1 MTGTASPVFGR
12 IVLGSDVETAL
23 IDTLNAWLPSYLAEL
38 ERRTGRDPGAVP
50 MVRSWRRSNRF
61 YRFPQDQLPAAIV
74 ISPGTTGIPERRGDG
89 TIDAWY
95 RLGVAIVCSANKP
108 EATNDL
114 AKLYAAAVRTAVLQ
128 QPSLAGD
135 PDDPHPF
142 AARVVFVGET
152 TDDVPAEYLEIG
164 SVAEVGFDV
173 LIEGIADA
181 AAGPTET
188 TVEPPAELPVVTSH
202 HVDIEVEDP
211 HA

>member
-1 MTGTASPVFGR
+1 MTGTTSPVFGR
-12 IVLGSDVETAL
+12 IVLGSDAETAL
-23 IDTLNAWLPSYLAEL
+23 VDTLQAWLPTYLAEL
-38 ERRTGRDPGAVP
+38 ERRTDRPAGAVP

-74 ISPGTTGIPERRGDG
+74 ISPGTTGPPERRGDG
-89 TIDAWY
+89 TIDAWF
-95 RLGVAIVCSANKP
+95 RLGIAIVCAANTP
-108 EATNDL
+108 EATNEL

-135 PDDPHPF
+135 PADPHPF
-142 AARVVFVGET
+142 AARVIFVGET

-164 SVAEVGFDV
+164 CTAQVEFDV
-173 LIEGIADA
+173 LVEGIADA
-181 AAGPTET
+181 TAGPAAA
-188 TVEPPAELPVVTSH
+188 TVEPPADLPVVSSQ